1 MGNRRTRLEVTESN
15 RRGVLEAARG
25 QFLDKGFHGASLDAI
40 AEEAGFSKGVVYS
53 QFGSKNELFL
63 ALLAERIEQRRE
75 HTRELAASLS
85 GPDGV
90 EALARDA
97 MGVSAD
103 SAAWQALLLEFRAH
117 AARNAALNDRYL
129 ALHRR
134 TIAYVSEILAD
145 LFERGG
151 SPPPLPLAML
161 ATLFLALG
169 TGLTAELLVDP
180 GLDVRAMASH
190 VARALGALVS
200 QAPQAPAARRIRRNA

>member
-1 MGNRRTRLEVTESN
+1 MRSRRTRLEITESN

-63 ALLAERIEQRRE
+63 ALLAERIEQRHERL
-75 HTRELAASLS
+75 RELAAALS
-85 GPDGV
+85 GPEGL

-97 MGVSAD
+97 TGASAD

-117 AARNAALNDRYL
+117 AARDAALNDRYL

-134 TIAYVSEILAD
+134 TIGYVSEILAD

-161 ATLFLALG
+161 ATLFLAIG

-190 VARALGALVS
+190 VARALGAM
-200 QAPQAPAARRIRRNA
+200 APQAPAARRIRSNA